1 MKGCHLAAAMT
12 RHAAA
17 NMRLLPP
24 VLLLLAAVLSTEA
37 QTPGLQNI
45 AALEQRLAALE
56 QTCGDGT
63 RENELLARLD
73 AQDRA
78 MARSASRHRKQ
89 VEDLEAA
96 LAAQALQQNETAA
109 ALQGLLSAPAGLAEL
124 RGELRQ
130 ASARLEA
137 DAAAR
142 AEELARAAA
151 AAEARAAAL
160 DGAQS
165 QQKAEVGELA
175 EQVRQL
181 AKAQS
186 QNAANVASLR
196 KKAEEIIAAVSG
208 LADEVHAKAS
218 AAAAQDT
225 KQPTTIEHHVV
236 FVPPDTMDAPPSVP
250 PPALPKEK
258 HNVPVT

>member
-1 MKGCHLAAAMT
+1 MT

-17 NMRLLPP
+17 SMRLLPP

-151 AAEARAAAL
+151 AAAAAEARAAAL

-165 QQKAEVGELA
+165 QQKAEAGELA